1 MKIAIVSMQ
10 RIVNNGSYLQA
21 YALRETLSKL
31 SGASVGFLDF
41 ENGIH
46 IKEEAKQKE
55 IKTQISISGG
65 GTGTNT
71 PAVNLTREGIPC
83 VDVGLPLK
91 SMHTCTEVLELSD
104 AESVASLVAL
114 FVSSKNI
121 AEVFAR

>member
-55 IKTQISISGG
+55 QRLLNAMRDIKHTLLPKYRPYMKTVRYKKSSVISGSRG
-65 GTGTNT
+65 
-71 PAVNLTREGIPC
+71 
-83 VDVGLPLK
+83 
-91 SMHTCTEVLELSD
+91 S
-104 AESVASLVAL
+104 ASWD
-114 FVSSKNI
+114 
-121 AEVFAR
+121 

>member
-55 IKTQISISGG
+55 QRLLNAMRDIKHTLLPKYRPYMKTAWRRDQNS
-65 GTGTNT
+65 
-71 PAVNLTREGIPC
+71 PPC
-83 VDVGLPLK
+83 FLCGF
-91 SMHTCTEVLELSD
+91 MRSD
-104 AESVASLVAL
+104 
-114 FVSSKNI
+114 NG
-121 AEVFAR
+121 

>member
-55 IKTQISISGG
+55 QRLLNAMRDIKHTLLDGFSYTDPCSVYGY
-65 GTGTNT
+65 GTKEH
-71 PAVNLTREGIPC
+71 TRDQEN
-83 VDVGLPLK
+83 
-91 SMHTCTEVLELSD
+91 
-104 AESVASLVAL
+104 AL
-114 FVSSKNI
+114 NHHYDLRGKPVFV
-121 AEVFAR
+121 